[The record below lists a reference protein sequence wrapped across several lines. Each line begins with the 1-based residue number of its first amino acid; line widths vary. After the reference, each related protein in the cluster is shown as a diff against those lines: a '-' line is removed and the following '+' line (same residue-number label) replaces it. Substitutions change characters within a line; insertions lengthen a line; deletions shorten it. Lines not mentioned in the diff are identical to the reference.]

1 MVRASFAVLAPL
13 VLALSLGGI
22 TGIGAV
28 SAFGELGLR
37 LSERTEAF
45 PVIASVVLFG
55 FRGAV
60 ESANRLVLL
69 LDHHGPYHS
78 GVRR

>member
-1 MVRASFAVLAPL
+1 MVRAALAVLSPL
-13 VLALSLGGI
+13 VVALSIGGVA
-22 TGIGAV
+22 GIGAV

-60 ESANRLVLL
+60 GSAHRLAQLL
-69 LDHHGPYHS
+69 AARDAQP
-78 GVRR
+78 GVRW